1 MAASLATLNHSGVA
15 MFAASPQLKPTQY
28 TLRIIRNILLLT
40 ERITS
45 ITTTYPPLK
54 KKSEEKSIFEPVT
67 TILTMTEPCVIG
79 SWKCHN
85 KFPSILY

>member
-28 TLRIIRNILLLT
+28 TLKIIRNILLLT

-45 ITTTYPPLK
+45 ITTTYPTLK
-54 KKSEEKSIFEPVT
+54 KKRKRESLS
-67 TILTMTEPCVIG
+67 L
-79 SWKCHN
+79 
-85 KFPSILY
+85 